1 MESTTA
7 SINRR
12 RAVHKGA
19 VLSATC
25 GFLLMVGC
33 LPAKADT
40 RELLAW
46 GHKKDKTQS
55 TSTSTQ
61 STSTQTAAPAN
72 STGQPSATYT
82 GSVSGFGTAG
92 APAPN
97 LLNAGPPPLPGKSTV
112 GATSAPGAG
121 MPIPGAPPV
130 VQTPPVL
137 TAPTSLVDLN
147 SARFGKLTIDLQNG
161 QFHDTSIDRGTA
173 TVTEMDFRQ
182 GGLKSLSIDVLGGH
196 FQQFIFDEMT
206 INTAGDLHFDPR
218 VLLQDKVLQFAT
230 PAKAD
235 VMVTVSQDSLNKFLA
250 DPNTLQNLSVTV
262 SKRLGGLASLFGAS
276 VANLGVKLN
285 EAHVVLNKGNKIVI
299 GITADLAMAGVGV
312 PLSLEVDAQL
322 GVKDGWV
329 AVSDTHLMTNGQE
342 ISPQLSEMLV
352 AKINSLASWG
362 HRSDD
367 IQFDFTDIK
376 VVPGKQFTVKG
387 TALIKRLRLERAKDD
402 PTEHPI
408 SGTGGVPTI
417 AVPVAPAPVNPGA
430 GIPAPN
436 QIPQN
441 H

>member
-7 SINRR
+7 SRNSH
-12 RAVHKGA
+12 RAVHKDA
-19 VLSATC
+19 IIVASC
-25 GFLLMVGC
+25 GFLLMQVC
-33 LPAKADT
+33 LPAKADG

-46 GHKKDKTQS
+46 GHKKDQTQS
-55 TSTSTQ
+55 TSS
-61 STSTQTAAPAN
+61 STQTTAPA
-72 STGQPSATYT
+72 STTGQPSAPYT
-82 GSVSGFGTAG
+82 GSVSGYGTASA

-97 LLNAGPPPLPGKSTV
+97 AVNAPPPLPNQGTM
-112 GATSAPGAG
+112 GATSAPGPG
-121 MPIPGAPPV
+121 LPVPGAPPA

-137 TAPTSLVDLN
+137 TAPTSLIDLK
-147 SARFGKLTIDLQNG
+147 SASFGKLTIDLQNG

-173 TVTEMDFRQ
+173 TATEMDFRQ
-182 GGLKSLSIDVLGGH
+182 GALKGLNIDVLGGH

-218 VLLQDKVLQFAT
+218 VLLQDKVLQFTT

-250 DPNTLQNLSVTV
+250 DPHTLQNLSVTV

-285 EAHVVLNKGNKIVI
+285 EAHVVLNKGNKLVI

-329 AVSDTHLMTNGQE
+329 DVSDTHLMTNGQE

-352 AKINSLASWG
+352 NKINSLASWG
-362 HRSDD
+362 HKSDD

-387 TALIKRLRLERAKDD
+387 TALIKRLRLERSKDD

-408 SGTGGVPTI
+408 SGPGGIPTI
-417 AVPVAPAPVNPGA
+417 TVPVAPAPANPGA
-430 GIPAPN
+430 GVPAPN
-436 QIPQN
+436 LIPQN